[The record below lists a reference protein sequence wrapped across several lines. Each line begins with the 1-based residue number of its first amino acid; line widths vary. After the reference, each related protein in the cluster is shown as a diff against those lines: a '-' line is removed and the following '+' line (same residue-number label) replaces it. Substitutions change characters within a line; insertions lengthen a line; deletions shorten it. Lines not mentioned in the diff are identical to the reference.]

1 MSKLERMK
9 ERYDNIVIP
18 EELNIRV
25 QQEIQKSRKQQEE
38 KGRAGS
44 SHRFRKVIRSMEA
57 MAAAACVLFTE
68 ALNTSPVFAKEAG
81 ELPVI
86 GGLARVLTFRSYE
99 TEKDDIA
106 VSVEIPTVEMIAE
119 DTGITVDQINQEI
132 LDRCNQYAEEAVKR
146 AEEYRT
152 AFLET
157 GGTTEEWAEHNIK
170 ITVGYEIKQQSGNY
184 LSFVVR
190 GSENWTNAYS
200 ESKYYNLD
208 LSTGEIVTLKDMLGS
223 DYVELADRSI
233 REQIAEREN
242 AGETFFKTE
251 EGGFAGISED
261 VKFYINGNNRPVIV
275 FEKYEIAPGS
285 SGEIEFE
292 ITRGNTAEADVEVA
306 EAEAETVKEPIQ
318 AAEDTAQAAE
328 NPTHTTE
335 EYEDNF
341 AVDSEA
347 AKAFA
352 EKIKDAAARK
362 DLEALAELTAF
373 PVYVG
378 LPGVDVVET
387 KEDFLK
393 LGADAVFTDDLLES
407 VEKADIDNFQPSM
420 AGFPI
425 SDGRTAGINFGV
437 ADGTLG
443 INGINY

>member
-57 MAAAACVLFTE
+57 MAAAACVLFTA

-106 VSVEIPTVEMIAE
+106 VSVEIPTIEMIAE
-119 DTGITVDQINQEI
+119 DTGITVEGINREI

-152 AFLET
+152 AFLKT
-157 GGTTEEWAEHNIK
+157 GGTTEEWAAHNIK
-170 ITVGYEIKQQSGNY
+170 ITVGYEIKQQSGDY

-242 AGETFFKTE
+242 AGEIFFKKE

-292 ITRGNTAEADVEVA
+292 IKGG
-306 EAEAETVKEPIQ
+306 K
-318 AAEDTAQAAE
+318 
-328 NPTHTTE
+328 
-335 EYEDNF
+335 
-341 AVDSEA
+341 
-347 AKAFA
+347 
-352 EKIKDAAARK
+352 
-362 DLEALAELTAF
+362 
-373 PVYVG
+373 
-378 LPGVDVVET
+378 
-387 KEDFLK
+387 
-393 LGADAVFTDDLLES
+393 
-407 VEKADIDNFQPSM
+407 
-420 AGFPI
+420 
-425 SDGRTAGINFGV
+425 
-437 ADGTLG
+437 
-443 INGINY
+443 

>member
-1 MSKLERMK
+1 MSKLEIMK

-18 EELNIRV
+18 EELNVRV

-44 SHRFRKVIRSMEA
+44 SHRFRKVIHSMEA
-57 MAAAACVLFTE
+57 MAAAACVLFTA

-106 VSVEIPTVEMIAE
+106 VSVEIPTIEMIAE
-119 DTGITVDQINQEI
+119 DTGIKVDEINQEI
-132 LDRCNQYAEEAVKR
+132 LDRCSQYAEEAVKR
-146 AEEYRT
+146 AEEYKT

-208 LSTGEIVTLKDMLGS
+208 LSTGEIVTLKDMLGD
-223 DYVELADRSI
+223 DYVELANRSI
-233 REQIAEREN
+233 REQIAARQR
-242 AGETFFKTE
+242 AGETFFTAE

-261 VKFYINGNNRPVIV
+261 VKFYINESNRPVIV
-275 FEKYEIAPGS
+275 FDKYEIAPGS

-292 ITRGNTAEADVEVA
+292 ITGGNTAEADAEIA
-306 EAEAETVKEPIQ
+306 EAEVETVKEPIQ
-318 AAEDTAQAAE
+318 EAEK
-328 NPTHTTE
+328 
-335 EYEDNF
+335 YEDNF

-393 LGADAVFTDDLLES
+393 LGADAVFTDELLES
-407 VEKADIDNFQPSM
+407 IEKADIDNFQPSM

-425 SDGRTAGINFGV
+425 SDGRTASINFGV
-437 ADGTLG
+437 ADGKLV